1 MTRKI
6 TLTLTVL
13 IFAGIALFFF
23 GPFTSSDAG
32 VITVELRDQNTLV
45 RSVEASFDEGETLF
59 DVLDRHFD
67 VVCATPF
74 YTPSETCD
82 NNPLIG
88 RAILGI
94 DGLTTDW
101 SGTFFQIRH
110 NGTHSQLGVDRI
122 TFDDGDTIT
131 FDRIDVQSSP

>member
-6 TLTLTVL
+6 TLTLMVL
-13 IFAGIALFFF
+13 MLAGIVLYFF
-23 GPFTSSDAG
+23 GPFTSLDEG
-32 VITVELRDQNTLV
+32 VITIELRDQNTLV
-45 RSVEASFDEGETLF
+45 RSIEASFEEGETLF

-74 YTPSETCD
+74 YTPSDNCD

-94 DGLTTDW
+94 DDLMTDW